1 MYDDSFGFLSLQRY
15 KSTKLMLTKKEEALF
30 FSFRQHLFYATEA
43 KIGLVR
49 FVDITKGVN
58 QT

>member
-1 MYDDSFGFLSLQRY
+1 MYDDSFGFLSLQQY

-43 KIGLVR
+43 KTSLIR
-49 FVDITKGVN
+49 FGYITKGIN
-58 QT
+58 